1 MSREVR
7 SKLTAVK
14 IRQIREPG
22 RYADGNGLYL
32 HVAKTGAKWWLW
44 RGMVNGK
51 RRALGL
57 LSAPTPV
64 GFVGTEGSEVTTVSL
79 AEARAIAAR
88 YRRLARQGVD
98 PASERDKDRDRTI
111 TFSQAVD
118 RYLAEKLKEFR
129 NEKHAYQWRATL
141 AEATNVLGPKRVDEI
156 GVADVL
162 RILKP
167 MWDGRTETASR
178 LRGRIER
185 VLAWATVH
193 GYRTGDNPARWRGHL
208 SEALPKPDKVTEH
221 DRQPAL
227 AQDDLPRWWRALAVR
242 KGSAAEALRFVA
254 MTAARSGE
262 VRRMTWAEV
271 DFDRAL
277 WTVPGSRM
285 KAGREHRV
293 PLTPEALAV
302 LEGMRGLDLELV
314 FPSPRRGK
322 DGRAR
327 PLSDMALNTAM
338 RKLHA
343 AEIEAERKGFAD
355 PRSGRPAVPHGLRS
369 CFRDWAAERGFDH
382 TLAEIALAHDVGSEV
397 ERAYR
402 RTDMVERRRD
412 LMGAWGKALRGE
424 REPENV
430 VRLEARA

>member
-51 RRALGL
+51 RRELGL

-167 MWDGRTETASR
+167 IGTGGPTPHGFAAGSSVSSHGRPCMATGPATTRRDG
-178 LRGRIER
+178 
-185 VLAWATVH
+185 
-193 GYRTGDNPARWRGHL
+193 
-208 SEALPKPDKVTEH
+208 
-221 DRQPAL
+221 
-227 AQDDLPRWWRALAVR
+227 
-242 KGSAAEALRFVA
+242 VA
-254 MTAARSGE
+254 I
-262 VRRMTWAEV
+262 
-271 DFDRAL
+271 
-277 WTVPGSRM
+277 
-285 KAGREHRV
+285 
-293 PLTPEALAV
+293 
-302 LEGMRGLDLELV
+302 
-314 FPSPRRGK
+314 SPRRC
-322 DGRAR
+322 
-327 PLSDMALNTAM
+327 
-338 RKLHA
+338 
-343 AEIEAERKGFAD
+343 
-355 PRSGRPAVPHGLRS
+355 RS
-369 CFRDWAAERGFDH
+369 
-382 TLAEIALAHDVGSEV
+382 
-397 ERAYR
+397 
-402 RTDMVERRRD
+402 RTR
-412 LMGAWGKALRGE
+412 
-424 REPENV
+424 
-430 VRLEARA
+430 